1 MNPSLIPYSLLGAA
15 GFAILSAAATKYRGD
30 DFELKNFLR
39 DAAAGAFVTAFL
51 LVLMPDMFPQL
62 SILTVSSA
70 AMAAAASSLTTKMS
84 SASSDDF
91 DVQVG
96 YMRRAGK

>member
-1 MNPSLIPYSLLGAA
+1 MNPSLIPYSLLGAV
-15 GFAILSAAATKYRGD
+15 GFAVLSAAATKYRGD
-30 DFELKNFLR
+30 TFEIKNFLR

-70 AMAAAASSLTTKMS
+70 AMAAAASSLTSKMS
-84 SASSDDF
+84 SGDDF

-96 YMRRAGK
+96 YMRRAQR

>member
-15 GFAILSAAATKYRGD
+15 GFAVLSAIATKYRGD
-30 DFELKNFLR
+30 DFQIKDFLR
-39 DAAAGAFVTAFL
+39 DAAAGAFATAVL

-62 SILTVSSA
+62 SILTISSA
-70 AMAAAASSLTTKMS
+70 AMAAAASSFASKTS
-84 SASSDDF
+84 SGDDF

-96 YMRRAGK
+96 YMRRTK

>member
-1 MNPSLIPYSLLGAA
+1 MNPSLIPYSLLGAT
-15 GFAILSAAATKYRGD
+15 GFALLSAAATKYRGD
-30 DFELKNFLR
+30 SFELKNFIR
-39 DAAAGAFVTAFL
+39 DAVAGALVTAFL

-62 SILTVSSA
+62 TFLTIGSA

-84 SASSDDF
+84 SGDDF

-96 YMRRAGK
+96 YMKRSGK